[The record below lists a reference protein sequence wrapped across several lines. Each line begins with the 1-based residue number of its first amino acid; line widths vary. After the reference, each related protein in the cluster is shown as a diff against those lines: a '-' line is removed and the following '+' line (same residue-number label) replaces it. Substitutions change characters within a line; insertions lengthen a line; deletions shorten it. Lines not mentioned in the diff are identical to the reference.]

1 MSEENDSLLES
12 MREHREDAVVAFKKF
27 TEHKNEHQDYAFC
40 FYEGED
46 AKYYNLRIEKFFGQ
60 KYFVYKAGSKKAVLH
75 IMKMIQSKPEYSEM
89 CTMFFVDRDY
99 DNSLQGQSGN
109 LFETPCYSIENL
121 YARKEVYAK
130 ILKAEFGLNPFD
142 EDYEKC
148 IELYDKRLAEFNQTI
163 LEFNALVK
171 YKHQRC
177 PEQKCMF
184 SNVKTN
190 HLANITLE
198 AVKKSNNYSQTIDA
212 IKGDLNVN
220 EDDFRITITEL
231 EGELKPE
238 DVFRGKNQLDFF
250 SEIIKKLRDVNN
262 RGGFF
267 SKKLDN
273 VHINITNNRL
283 SELSQYAVTPDELR
297 LFLQNN
303 FKKLQMQ

>member
-27 TEHKNEHQDYAFC
+27 TENKNEHRDYAFC

-46 AKYYNLRIEKFFGQ
+46 AKYYNSRIEMFFGQ
-60 KYFVYKAGSKKAVLH
+60 KYFVYKAGNKKEVLH
-75 IMKMIQSKPEYSEM
+75 IMEMIQSKPEYSEM

-99 DNSLQGQSGN
+99 DNSLQGQSDN

-121 YARKEVYAK
+121 YARKEAYER
-130 ILKAEFGLNPFD
+130 ILKAEFGLNPID
-142 EDYEKC
+142 EDYKKC
-148 IELYDKRLAEFNQTI
+148 IELYDKRLVEFNQII

-198 AVKKSNNYSQTIDA
+198 SVKKSNNYSQTIDA

-220 EDDFRITITEL
+220 EDDFRITSAEL

-283 SELSQYAVTPDELR
+283 SELSQYAITPDELR

-303 FKKLQMQ
+303 FEKLQMQ

>member
-1 MSEENDSLLES
+1 M
-12 MREHREDAVVAFKKF
+12 
-27 TEHKNEHQDYAFC
+27 
-40 FYEGED
+40 
-46 AKYYNLRIEKFFGQ
+46 
-60 KYFVYKAGSKKAVLH
+60 
-75 IMKMIQSKPEYSEM
+75 
-89 CTMFFVDRDY
+89 
-99 DNSLQGQSGN
+99 
-109 LFETPCYSIENL
+109 
-121 YARKEVYAK
+121 
-130 ILKAEFGLNPFD
+130 
-142 EDYEKC
+142 
-148 IELYDKRLAEFNQTI
+148 YDKRLAEFNQTI

>member
-1 MSEENDSLLES
+1 ME
-12 MREHREDAVVAFKKF
+12 
-27 TEHKNEHQDYAFC
+27 
-40 FYEGED
+40 
-46 AKYYNLRIEKFFGQ
+46 
-60 KYFVYKAGSKKAVLH
+60 
-75 IMKMIQSKPEYSEM
+75 MIQSKPEYSEM

-99 DNSLQGQSGN
+99 DNSLQGQSDN

-121 YARKEVYAK
+121 YARKEAYER
-130 ILKAEFGLNPFD
+130 ILKAEFGLNPID
-142 EDYEKC
+142 EDYKKC
-148 IELYDKRLAEFNQTI
+148 IELYDKRLVEFNQII

-198 AVKKSNNYSQTIDA
+198 SVKKSNNYSQTIDA

-220 EDDFRITITEL
+220 EDDFRITSAEL

-267 SKKLDN
+267 FRRNS
-273 VHINITNNRL
+273 IMFT
-283 SELSQYAVTPDELR
+283 
-297 LFLQNN
+297 
-303 FKKLQMQ
+303 

>member
-1 MSEENDSLLES
+1 MSEENDSLLKS
-12 MREHREDAVVAFKKF
+12 MRGHREDAVVAFKKF

-60 KYFVYKAGSKKAVLH
+60 KYFVYKAGNKKAVLH
-75 IMKMIQSKPEYSEM
+75 IMEMIQSKPEYSEM

-99 DNSLQGQSGN
+99 DSSLQGKSGN

-121 YARKEVYAK
+121 YARKEAYAR
-130 ILKAEFGLNPFD
+130 ILKAEFGLNLFD
-142 EDYEKC
+142 DDYKKC
-148 IELYDKRLAEFNQTI
+148 IELYEKRLAEFNQII

-177 PEQKCMF
+177 PEQKCRF

-198 AVKKSNNYSQTIDA
+198 TVKKSNDYSETIDA
-212 IKGDLNVN
+212 LKGELNVN
-220 EDDFRITITEL
+220 EEDFRITSAEL
-231 EGELKPE
+231 EGELKSE

-250 SEIIKKLRDVNN
+250 SEIIKKLRDAND

-267 SKKLDN
+267 SRKLDN

-283 SELSQYAVTPDELR
+283 SELSQYAITPDELKA
-297 LFLQNN
+297 FLQKN
-303 FKKLQMQ
+303 FEKLQIQ

>member
-27 TEHKNEHQDYAFC
+27 TENKNEHRDYAFC

-46 AKYYNLRIEKFFGQ
+46 AKYYNSRIEMFFGQ
-60 KYFVYKAGSKKAVLH
+60 KYFVYKAGNKKAVLH
-75 IMKMIQSKPEYSEM
+75 IMEMIQSKPEYSEM

-99 DNSLQGQSGN
+99 DNSLQGQSDN

-121 YARKEVYAK
+121 YARKEAYER
-130 ILKAEFGLNPFD
+130 ILKAEFGLNPID
-142 EDYEKC
+142 EDYKKC
-148 IELYDKRLAEFNQTI
+148 IELYDKRLVEFNQII

-198 AVKKSNNYSQTIDA
+198 SVKKSNNYSQTIGA

-220 EDDFRITITEL
+220 EDDFRITSAEL

-283 SELSQYAVTPDELR
+283 SELSQYAITPDELR

-303 FKKLQMQ
+303 FEKLQMQ